1 MIRLVSSIVACVV
14 LAGCS
19 GPAPEPSAPAPTAAS
34 SVLFASPSPSAS
46 PHVGLPSAASPS
58 PSALPTPTAA
68 QSPAVAPTPAGTPA
82 GGTSTIAGPLPE
94 NQPPPKQTTKPPVA
108 GCGVSQ
114 SDVEPLYHTFARV
127 VDSVG
132 RPDQGSYTGPL
143 VTLVDS
149 LGREAADACPGG
161 DLVQQM
167 AGLARQID
175 QAAKDGN
182 PDLDGIN
189 EFRLTGNEWLD
200 TLGLLPSLLS

>member
-1 MIRLVSSIVACVV
+1 M
-14 LAGCS
+14 
-19 GPAPEPSAPAPTAAS
+19 
-34 SVLFASPSPSAS
+34 
-46 PHVGLPSAASPS
+46 
-58 PSALPTPTAA
+58 
-68 QSPAVAPTPAGTPA
+68 
-82 GGTSTIAGPLPE
+82 
-94 NQPPPKQTTKPPVA
+94 
-108 GCGVSQ
+108 SQ

-149 LGREAADACPGG
+149 LGREATDACPGG

-189 EFRLTGNEWLD
+189 EFRLTGNDWLD
-200 TLGLLPSLLS
+200 GLGLLPSLLS